1 LIVVAQGVAALVMAA
16 VLVVRA
22 VAGADQHVVNGLGTA
37 GWFVVVG
44 GVVLAAGRALA
55 LGKRWGRGLAVFS
68 QLLVLPVAWYLAVG
82 SQQPV
87 FGIPVAVVA
96 LTVLVL
102 LFSPA
107 ALRWA
112 GGGDQ
117 LGPASPAKDVPDS
130 R

>member
-1 LIVVAQGVAALVMAA
+1 MAQGVAALVMAA

-37 GWFVVVG
+37 VWFVVVG

-55 LGKRWGRGLAVFS
+55 RGKRWGRGLAVFS
-68 QLLVLPVAWYLAVG
+68 QLLLLPVAWYLAVG

-87 FGIPVAVVA
+87 FGVPVAVVA

-107 ALRWA
+107 TLRWA

>member
-1 LIVVAQGVAALVMAA
+1 MAQGVAALVMAA

-68 QLLVLPVAWYLAVG
+68 QLLLLPVAWYLAVG

>member
-1 LIVVAQGVAALVMAA
+1 MAQGVAALVMAA

>member
-1 LIVVAQGVAALVMAA
+1 VAQGVAALVMAA